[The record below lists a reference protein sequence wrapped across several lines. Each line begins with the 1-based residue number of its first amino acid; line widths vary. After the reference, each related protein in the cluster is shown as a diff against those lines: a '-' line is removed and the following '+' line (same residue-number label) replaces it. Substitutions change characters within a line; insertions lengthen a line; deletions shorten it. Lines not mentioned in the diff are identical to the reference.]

1 MVLAGGDI
9 VAALCLVTFALA
21 GLFLMRVG
29 IDSLDEGY
37 FVEQAMRVLH
47 GQVPYRD
54 FDTWYTPGLLYV
66 HAALIGV
73 FGDPHLV
80 AVRAAGL
87 FWRLCVAVG
96 LYVLCR
102 PLTRPLF
109 RTAPRRCT
117 C

>member
-1 MVLAGGDI
+1 MRPSVTLDPTTEAGARSGQGRSGVSAPRYGFSALTGGDI

-54 FDTWYTPGLLYV
+54 FDT
-66 HAALIGV
+66 
-73 FGDPHLV
+73 
-80 AVRAAGL
+80 
-87 FWRLCVAVG
+87 C
-96 LYVLCR
+96 
-102 PLTRPLF
+102 TRQVCCMSM
-109 RTAPRRCT
+109 PR
-117 C
+117 